1 MARTFVNGRVH
12 VRRTQCK
19 TCIYRPGNLMHL
31 DEGRREQMEADAN
44 KSGGCIPCHDN
55 LYEGAKIEPVCRGYW
70 NVNQSV
76 PLRLAEAL
84 ERITFTNGD
93 DDAGAHDA
101 GGQGQQGHDSL

>member
-1 MARTFVNGRVH
+1 MSRTFVNGRVH

-19 TCIYRPGNLMHL
+19 TCIYRDGNLMHL
-31 DEGRREQMEADAN
+31 EPGRREQMERDAN
-44 KSGGCIPCHDN
+44 RDGGCIPCHDN
-55 LYEGAKIEPVCRGYW
+55 IHVGAKIEPVCRGYW

-93 DDAGAHDA
+93 NDDRAHAAGP
-101 GGQGQQGHDSL
+101 QGEQGDDSL